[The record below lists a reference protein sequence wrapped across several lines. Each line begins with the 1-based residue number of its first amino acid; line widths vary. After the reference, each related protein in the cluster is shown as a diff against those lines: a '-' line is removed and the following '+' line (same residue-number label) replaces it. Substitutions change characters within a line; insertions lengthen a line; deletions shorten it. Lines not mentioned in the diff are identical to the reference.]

1 MLAKISAVLME
12 LDIRSKMQVESQGA
26 LIETQEAQIQSQ
38 GAQIQSQG
46 AQIEELRKTVLE
58 MAEARMKGV

>member
-1 MLAKISAVLME
+1 VLAKISAVLTE
-12 LDIRSKMQVESQGA
+12 LDIRSKMQVE
-26 LIETQEAQIQSQ
+26 SQ

>member
-1 MLAKISAVLME
+1 MLAKISAVLTE

-26 LIETQEAQIQSQ
+26 QIESQ

-58 MAEARMKGV
+58 MAEAQMKGV